1 MVTPNDAVIQKTWNP
16 GDDIN
21 MAIGQGYLLVTP
33 LQEAIA
39 YSAIANGGKI
49 VRPHVVDAILDPAN
63 DNAVVR
69 RANTQ
74 PVRNLHLSPEF
85 LTEVEIGLH
94 GATHDSDGTSGAV
107 FGIVQRHALRRLG
120 QDRHGPDQV
129 HARRTRRRLVVGLG
143 LGRHQEDRGG
153 GDDPKR
159 RPRRR
164 RGCARRAA
172 GVPEVLPPEGHRREP
187 ALDLGSGAVM
197 QNYFRHLDYVMLA
210 TTASIC
216 AFGLWILRNA
226 TRNDP
231 GSLYSHQVV
240 YMVVGW
246 VALLIIAAI
255 PPRVLRRLAWPL
267 YGFVL
272 LTTGIVLVLGTT
284 VQGGTRWI
292 SLGPFQFQPSE
303 FAKLFLIVGLASVLA
318 ARRGLVSPTRL
329 TWIAI
334 GFIGL
339 PALLVFL
346 EPDFGTTLVLVT
358 VTMGMLFV
366 FGAPWRHFLYIVVA
380 LGLSIALVFS
390 ILPGVGVQV
399 LQKYQRDR
407 WTAFLNPN
415 QNQQDSYHLRQSLI
429 AISHGGAAGTGAAGA
444 TQTKLGYLPEHST
457 DFVFAVVGEE
467 RGFLGSVWL
476 IAPLCAAAVAG
487 AEGDHV
493 VEIDVRQPGR
503 GRYRECVDVPD
514 LHQHRHDHRTGT
526 DHRYPAAVHELRR
539 LPHPGRPDVDRRA
552 ADDPRARLDP

>member
-1 MVTPNDAVIQKTWNP
+1 M
-16 GDDIN
+16 
-21 MAIGQGYLLVTP
+21 L
-33 LQEAIA
+33 
-39 YSAIANGGKI
+39 AN
-49 VRPHVVDAILDPAN
+49 RTRSENH
-63 DNAVVR
+63 
-69 RANTQ
+69 T
-74 PVRNLHLSPEF
+74 PVR
-85 LTEVEIGLH
+85 
-94 GATHDSDGTSGAV
+94 
-107 FGIVQRHALRRLG
+107 
-120 QDRHGPDQV
+120 
-129 HARRTRRRLVVGLG
+129 
-143 LGRHQEDRGG
+143 
-153 GDDPKR
+153 
-159 RPRRR
+159 
-164 RGCARRAA
+164 
-172 GVPEVLPPEGHRREP
+172 
-187 ALDLGSGAVM
+187 
-197 QNYFRHLDYVMLA
+197 NYFRHLDYVMLA

-226 TRNDP
+226 TRTDP
-231 GSLYSHQVV
+231 GSLYKHQIV
-240 YMVVGW
+240 YMAVGW

-255 PPRVLRRLAWPL
+255 PPRFLRRLAWPL

-366 FGAPWRHFLYIVVA
+366 FGAPWRHFVYMGVA

-429 AISHGGAAGTGAAGA
+429 AISHGGPAGTGAAGA

-476 IAPLCAAAVAG
+476 IALYALLLWRGLKVITLSRSTFGSLVAAGIVSALTFQIFINIGMTIGLAPITGIPLPFMSFGGSHILVGLMSIGVLQAI
-487 AEGDHV
+487 HV
-493 VEIDVRQPGR
+493 HASIP
-503 GRYRECVDVPD
+503 
-514 LHQHRHDHRTGT
+514 
-526 DHRYPAAVHELRR
+526 
-539 LPHPGRPDVDRRA
+539 
-552 ADDPRARLDP
+552 DDPPRLA

>member
-1 MVTPNDAVIQKTWNP
+1 
-16 GDDIN
+16 
-21 MAIGQGYLLVTP
+21 
-33 LQEAIA
+33 
-39 YSAIANGGKI
+39 
-49 VRPHVVDAILDPAN
+49 
-63 DNAVVR
+63 
-69 RANTQ
+69 
-74 PVRNLHLSPEF
+74 
-85 LTEVEIGLH
+85 
-94 GATHDSDGTSGAV
+94 
-107 FGIVQRHALRRLG
+107 
-120 QDRHGPDQV
+120 
-129 HARRTRRRLVVGLG
+129 
-143 LGRHQEDRGG
+143 
-153 GDDPKR
+153 
-159 RPRRR
+159 
-164 RGCARRAA
+164 
-172 GVPEVLPPEGHRREP
+172 
-187 ALDLGSGAVM
+187 M

-366 FGAPWRHFLYIVVA
+366 FGAPWRHFLYILVA

-429 AISHGGAAGTGAAGA
+429 AISHGGAAGTGAANA

-476 IAPLCAAAVAG
+476 IALYALLLWRGLKVITLSRSTFGSLVAAGIVSALTFQIFINIGMTIGLAPITGIPLPFMSFGGSHILVG
-487 AEGDHV
+487 LMSIGVLQMIHV
-493 VEIDVRQPGR
+493 HASIPDEQP
-503 GRYRECVDVPD
+503 
-514 LHQHRHDHRTGT
+514 
-526 DHRYPAAVHELRR
+526 R
-539 LPHPGRPDVDRRA
+539 LA
-552 ADDPRARLDP
+552 